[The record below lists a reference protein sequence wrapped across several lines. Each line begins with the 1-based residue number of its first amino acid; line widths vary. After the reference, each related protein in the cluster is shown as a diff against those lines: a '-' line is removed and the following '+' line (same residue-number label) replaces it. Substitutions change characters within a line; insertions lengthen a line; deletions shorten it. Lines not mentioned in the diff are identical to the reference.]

1 MMMFRILE
9 AREMALERL
18 RHWELM
24 WVPRAAVER
33 VALTIT

>member
-1 MMMFRILE
+1 MMVFQILG

-18 RHWELM
+18 CDWELM